1 MANVQVTLSLPVLKN
16 GAMPETGPTVVEKLQ
31 LMLNQKGGFPVL
43 VEDGI
48 FGPKTEASVKSYQGN
63 NNLTVDG
70 IVGKQTWTSLLPNWL
85 LQSAPG

>member
-1 MANVQVTLSLPVLKN
+1 MADVQVTLSLPVLKK
-16 GAMPETGPTVVEKLQ
+16 GASPSTHPVVVEKLQ

-43 VEDGI
+43 VGDGI
-48 FGPKTEASVKSYQGN
+48 FGAKTEASVKSYQQN

-70 IVGKQTWTSLLPNWL
+70 IVGKQTWTSLLSNWL